1 MVHLKVFEA
10 FAGVGSQHMALRNL
24 GVDYEVVGVSEIDN
38 FAHQS
43 YEAIHGETKNF
54 GDISKL
60 QPEDLPDFDLF
71 TYSFPC
77 FTGDSLVFVKEKGY
91 VPIKDISVGDLVLT
105 HTGEYKEVT
114 AHYNQGVKPITE
126 VSTMLSSTIKT
137 TANHQFYVRTKI
149 KDTSNSCG
157 FYFTQPYWKVAEDLQ
172 KSDYVGFPVNS
183 ESKLPTWEGIL
194 YTWSDGRKPRLK
206 NKIKDKL
213 TDVRFWWLIGRYIA
227 DGWVRSQGGIV
238 LGIGN
243 SKLPLVQNQLAGI
256 YNYSVSEEG
265 SVSKV
270 HIPDKELENFL
281 ESVGKGASNKVLPYA
296 WLDLPVNYLQALV
309 EGYLSGDGYVQ
320 GTRIVASSTSQSL
333 ILGMAQAIMKVY
345 KRPVKIYSNKLRSK
359 PHIIEG
365 RLIKENPSWSLA
377 FTKEARKHD
386 RSFYED
392 DFVWGPV
399 RSVVLSE
406 NKEYV
411 YDISVKDNH
420 SFTVQNCIVHN
431 CTDLSSAGKQ
441 RGFEKGSGT
450 SSSLLWE
457 CQRII
462 EGKKPKALLLENVKA
477 LTSVKFRDGFHS
489 WLSFLRGLGYMNY
502 YGVLNAK
509 DFGLPQNRER
519 VFVVSILGKHK
530 PYRFPNGFDDGSTMA
545 SLLGSELDTKK
556 WHKQYN
562 IDRFTYELRDKG
574 IVHYLGRFNVPIDYK
589 LDKLKEQCFEDI
601 GLSTVKESIGMRTQC
616 LFPTGKVSCMLA
628 SDYKYPK
635 TVVEGIGCEVPS
647 KLYPSDASDPLA
659 RPFVEYE
666 RGLTSTREELAKDP
680 SVLWLSEKTANKP
693 QGLFNLAL
701 MLSEDQV
708 EELEPLSGF
717 YSMRYLTAGECW
729 KFMGFSYDDYQ
740 KAKAVGLSDLQLYKQ
755 AGNSIAVPC
764 LEVLF
769 KEIYTSLEL
778 ERD

>member
-24 GVDYEVVGVSEIDN
+24 GVDFEVVGVSEIDK

-91 VPIKDISVGDLVLT
+91 VPIKQVKVGDLVLT

-114 AHYNQGVKPITE
+114 AFYNQGLKPLFSVSSELTRDISTTE
-126 VSTMLSSTIKT
+126 
-137 TANHQFYVRTKI
+137 NHPFYVRSKSESGLTPPK
-149 KDTSNSCG
+149 
-157 FYFTQPYWKVAEDLQ
+157 WKEARELTI
-172 KSDYVGFPVNS
+172 SDYLGFPVNT
-183 ESKLPTWEGIL
+183 ESQLPQGYPSLESHFENLEFWHLLGIL
-194 YTWSDGRKPRLK
+194 MVYPFTLK
-206 NKIKDKL
+206 GEELILKVDNKHYHLLRDL
-213 TDVRFWWLIGRYIA
+213 TEGLFDTTSRDL
-227 DGWVRSQGGIV
+227 
-238 LGIGN
+238 GN
-243 SKLPLVQNQLAGI
+243 SQIEFRIRNCALV
-256 YNYSVSEEG
+256 NY
-265 SVSKV
+265 
-270 HIPDKELENFL
+270 LR
-281 ESVGKGASNKVLPYA
+281 ESAIKRHRLHFQAH
-296 WLDLPVNYLQALV
+296 WIDLPVQHIRALLWGFQRVSGQTVDFTSTLFVTGKELFYGLSQLVLKAYKVPFTVRESINDHYHIEFSELETQSDSMIFEDNYVWVSV
-309 EGYLSGDGYVQ
+309 ES
-320 GTRIVASSTSQSL
+320 ASSTP
-333 ILGMAQAIMKVY
+333 Y
-345 KRPVKIYSNKLRSK
+345 KSS
-359 PHIIEG
+359 
-365 RLIKENPSWSLA
+365 
-377 FTKEARKHD
+377 
-386 RSFYED
+386 
-392 DFVWGPV
+392 
-399 RSVVLSE
+399 
-406 NKEYV
+406 V
-411 YDISVKDNH
+411 YDSSVKGNH
-420 SFTVQNCIVHN
+420 SFTVQNCVVHS

-477 LTSVKFRDGFHS
+477 LNSAKFRDGFHS
-489 WLSFLRGLGYMNY
+489 WLSFLRGLGYTNY

-530 PYRFPNGFDDGSTMA
+530 PYRFPNGYDDGSTMA
-545 SLLGSELDTKK
+545 SLLGSELDIKK

-589 LDKLKEQCFEDI
+589 LDKLKEQGLEDI
-601 GLSTVKESIGMRTQC
+601 DPSTIKESIGMRTQC

-635 TVVEGIGCEVPS
+635 TVVEGVCCEVPT
-647 KLYPSDASDPLA
+647 KLYSSSASDPLA

-680 SVLWLSEKTANKP
+680 SVLWLSGKKP
-693 QGLFNLAL
+693 QEKLSLFNLAVL
-701 MLSEDQV
+701 LSETIQ
-708 EELEPLSGF
+708 EEQEPVSGF
-717 YSMRYLTAGECW
+717 FSMRYLTPGECW
-729 KFMGFSYDDYQ
+729 KFMGFSYEDYQ
-740 KAKAVGLSDLQLYKQ
+740 KAKAIGLSDLQLYKQ

-764 LEVLF
+764 LEALF
-769 KEIYTSLEL
+769 KRIYESLE
-778 ERD
+778 D

>member
-1 MVHLKVFEA
+1 MVHLRVFEA

-24 GVDYEVVGVSEIDN
+24 GVDYEVVGVSEIDK

-91 VPIKDISVGDLVLT
+91 VPIKNVVVGDLVLT

-114 AHYNQGVKPITE
+114 AHYNQGLKPLFSVSSELTGDISTTE
-126 VSTMLSSTIKT
+126 
-137 TANHQFYVRTKI
+137 NHPFYVR
-149 KDTSNSCG
+149 
-157 FYFTQPYWKVAEDLQ
+157 
-172 KSDYVGFPVNS
+172 
-183 ESKLPTWEGIL
+183 SK
-194 YTWSDGRKPRLK
+194 
-206 NKIKDKL
+206 
-213 TDVRFWWLIGRYIA
+213 
-227 DGWVRSQGGIV
+227 
-238 LGIGN
+238 
-243 SKLPLVQNQLAGI
+243 
-256 YNYSVSEEG
+256 SEEG
-265 SVSKV
+265 LNS
-270 HIPDKELENFL
+270 PQWKEASELTTSDYLGFPINKESQLPQGYPSL
-281 ESVGKGASNKVLPYA
+281 ESHFQELNFWKLIGVLVAFPFALKGEEVILKVDNKHFGLLSILTADLFDTSYRDISASQIEFRIRDCAL
-296 WLDLPVNYLQALV
+296 VNYLR
-309 EGYLSGDGYVQ
+309 ESGLKH
-320 GTRIVASSTSQSL
+320 R
-333 ILGMAQAIMKVY
+333 
-345 KRPVKIYSNKLRSK
+345 KLRFQAQWVYLPLQQIRALLWGFQSVSGQT
-359 PHIIEG
+359 IEFTSALFITG
-365 RLIKENPSWSLA
+365 KEL
-377 FTKEARKHD
+377 
-386 RSFYED
+386 FYGLSQLVLKANRVPFKVIESENNYYTITFSELETQSDSMIFED
-392 DFVWGPV
+392 DYVWV
-399 RSVVLSE
+399 SVESASYTPYKS
-406 NKEYV
+406 NV

-457 CQRII
+457 CQRLI

-477 LTSVKFRDGFHS
+477 LNSAKFRDGFHS
-489 WLSFLRGLGYMNY
+489 WLSFLRCLGYTNY

-519 VFVVSILGKHK
+519 IFVVSILGKHK

-545 SLLGSELDTKK
+545 PLLGSELDTKK

-562 IDRFTYELRDKG
+562 IDRFTYELRAKG
-574 IVHYLGRFNVPIDYK
+574 IVHYLGRFNVPVDYK
-589 LDKLKEQCFEDI
+589 INKLKEQGLEDI
-601 GLSTVKESIGMRTQC
+601 DPSTIKESIGMRTQC

-635 TVVEGIGCEVPS
+635 TVVEGVGCEVHT
-647 KLYPSDASDPLA
+647 KLYPSTASDPLA

-666 RGLTSTREELAKDP
+666 RGLSSTREELAKDP
-680 SVLWLSEKTANKP
+680 NIVWLSEKTANKP

-701 MLSEDQV
+701 MLSDNQT
-708 EELEPLSGF
+708 EEQKPLSGF
-717 YSMRYLTAGECW
+717 YSMRYLTPGECW
-729 KFMGFSYDDYQ
+729 KFMGFSYEDYS
-740 KAKAVGLSDLQLYKQ
+740 KAKAIGLSDLQLYKQ

-764 LEVLF
+764 LEALF
-769 KEIYTSLEL
+769 KRIYESLE
-778 ERD
+778 D

>member
-1 MVHLKVFEA
+1 MVHLRVFEA

-24 GVDYEVVGVSEIDN
+24 GVDYEVVGVSEIDK

-77 FTGDSLVFVKEKGY
+77 FTGDSLIFVKEKGY
-91 VPIKDISVGDLVLT
+91 VPIKQVAVGDFVLT

-114 AHYNQGVKPITE
+114 AHYNQGLKSLFSVSSELTRDISTTE
-126 VSTMLSSTIKT
+126 
-137 TANHQFYVRTKI
+137 NHPFYVRSRTEDELSSPK
-149 KDTSNSCG
+149 
-157 FYFTQPYWKVAEDLQ
+157 WKEARELNT
-172 KSDYVGFPVNS
+172 SDYLGFPINS
-183 ESKLPTWEGIL
+183 ESQLPQGYPSLESHFENLDFWRLLGVLLVYPFMVKGEELILKVDNKHYHLVRDLTEGL
-194 YTWSDGRKPRLK
+194 FDTSSLDL
-206 NKIKDKL
+206 
-213 TDVRFWWLIGRYIA
+213 
-227 DGWVRSQGGIV
+227 
-238 LGIGN
+238 GN
-243 SKLPLVQNQLAGI
+243 SQIEFRIRNCAL
-256 YNYSVSEEG
+256 
-265 SVSKV
+265 
-270 HIPDKELENFL
+270 
-281 ESVGKGASNKVLPYA
+281 
-296 WLDLPVNYLQALV
+296 VNYLRESAIKRHRLHFQAHWIYLPLQQIRALLWGFQRISGQTVDFTSTLFVTGKELFYGISQLV
-309 EGYLSGDGYVQ
+309 LKAYKVPFTVRESINDYY
-320 GTRIVASSTSQSL
+320 RIEFSELETQSDFM
-333 ILGMAQAIMKVY
+333 I
-345 KRPVKIYSNKLRSK
+345 
-359 PHIIEG
+359 
-365 RLIKENPSWSLA
+365 
-377 FTKEARKHD
+377 F
-386 RSFYED
+386 ED
-392 DFVWGPV
+392 NFVWV
-399 RSVVLSE
+399 SVESASYTPY
-406 NKEYV
+406 NGSV

-457 CQRII
+457 CQRLI

-477 LTSVKFRDGFHS
+477 LNSAKFRGGFHS
-489 WLSFLRGLGYMNY
+489 WLSFLRGLGYTNY

-545 SLLGSELDTKK
+545 PLLGSELDTKK

-574 IVHYLGRFNVPIDYK
+574 IVHYLGRFNVPVDYK
-589 LDKLKEQCFEDI
+589 INKLKEQGLEDI
-601 GLSTVKESIGMRTQC
+601 NPSTIKESIGMRTQC

-647 KLYPSDASDPLA
+647 KLYPSDASDSLA

-666 RGLTSTREELAKDP
+666 RGLKSTREELAKDP
-680 SVLWLSEKTANKP
+680 NVLWLSEKKP
-693 QGLFNLAL
+693 QEKLSLFNLAAL
-701 MLSEDQV
+701 LSETT
-708 EELEPLSGF
+708 EEEQEPVRGF
-717 YSMRYLTAGECW
+717 YSMRYLTPGECW
-729 KFMGFSYDDYQ
+729 KFMGFSYEDYQ
-740 KAKAVGLSDLQLYKQ
+740 KAKAIGLSDLQLYKQ

-769 KEIYTSLEL
+769 KRIYESLE
-778 ERD
+778 D

>member
-24 GVDYEVVGVSEIDN
+24 GVDYEVVGVSEIDK

-91 VPIKDISVGDLVLT
+91 VPIKQVVVGDFVLT
-105 HTGEYKEVT
+105 HTGGYKEVT
-114 AHYNQGVKPITE
+114 AFYNQGVKPLFSVKSELTRDISTTE
-126 VSTMLSSTIKT
+126 
-137 TANHQFYVRTKI
+137 NHPFYVRTKAE
-149 KDTSNSCG
+149 CG
-157 FYFTQPYWKVAEDLQ
+157 LSSPQWKEARELTT
-172 KSDYVGFPVNS
+172 SDYLGFPINTEAQLPQGYPS
-183 ESKLPTWEGIL
+183 LELKFQELNFWKLIGIL
-194 YTWSDGRKPRLK
+194 VAFPFTLK
-206 NKIKDKL
+206 GEEVSLKVDNKHFGLLSIL
-213 TDVRFWWLIGRYIA
+213 TA
-227 DGWVRSQGGIV
+227 DLFDISCRDLSTSQVEFCIRDCG
-238 LGIGN
+238 L
-243 SKLPLVQNQLAGI
+243 
-256 YNYSVSEEG
+256 
-265 SVSKV
+265 
-270 HIPDKELENFL
+270 
-281 ESVGKGASNKVLPYA
+281 
-296 WLDLPVNYLQALV
+296 VNYLR
-309 EGYLSGDGYVQ
+309 ESGLKH
-320 GTRIVASSTSQSL
+320 R
-333 ILGMAQAIMKVY
+333 
-345 KRPVKIYSNKLRSK
+345 KLRFQAQWVDLPLPQLRALLWGFQSVSGQTVEYTSFLFVTGK
-359 PHIIEG
+359 ELFYGLGQLVLKAYKTPFKIVESENNHYSITFSELETQSDSMIF
-365 RLIKENPSWSLA
+365 KENYVWVSVN
-377 FTKEARKHD
+377 EANYTPYK
-386 RSFYED
+386 S
-392 DFVWGPV
+392 
-399 RSVVLSE
+399 
-406 NKEYV
+406 NV

-477 LTSVKFRDGFHS
+477 LNSAKFRDGFHS
-489 WLSFLRGLGYMNY
+489 WLSFLRGLGYTNY

-519 VFVVSILGKHK
+519 IFVVSILGKHK

-545 SLLGSELDTKK
+545 HLLGSELDVKK

-574 IVHYLGRFNVPIDYK
+574 IVHYLGRFNVPVDYK
-589 LDKLKEQCFEDI
+589 LDKLKEQGVGNIDSSEI
-601 GLSTVKESIGMRTQC
+601 KESIGMRTQC

-635 TVVEGIGCEVPS
+635 TVVEGIGCELPK
-647 KLYPSDASDPLA
+647 KLYTSSASDSLA

-666 RGLTSTREELAKDP
+666 RGLNSTRDELAQDS
-680 SVLWLSEKTANKP
+680 SVLWLSEREHSEP
-693 QGLFNLAL
+693 RGLFKLAAL
-701 MLSEDQV
+701 LSDGKK
-708 EELEPLSGF
+708 EEKQEVATGF

-729 KFMGFSYDDYQ
+729 KFMGFSYEDYA
-740 KAKAVGLSDLQLYKQ
+740 KAKATGLSDLQLYKQ

-769 KEIYTSLEL
+769 KRIYESLE
-778 ERD
+778 D

>member
-24 GVDYEVVGVSEIDN
+24 GVDYEVVGVSEIDK
-38 FAHQS
+38 FVHQS

-77 FTGDSLVFVKEKGY
+77 FTGDSLVFVKDKGY
-91 VPIKDISVGDLVLT
+91 VPIKNVVVGDLVLT

-114 AHYNQGVKPITE
+114 AFYNQGLKSLFSVRSELTRGISTTE
-126 VSTMLSSTIKT
+126 NHPFYIRSKAVGGLNSPQWKEARELT
-137 TANHQFYVRTKI
+137 T
-149 KDTSNSCG
+149 
-157 FYFTQPYWKVAEDLQ
+157 
-172 KSDYVGFPVNS
+172 SDYLGFPINT
-183 ESKLPTWEGIL
+183 ESQLPQGYPSLESHFENLDFWHLLGVLMVYPFTLKGEELILKVDNKHYHLLRDLTEGL
-194 YTWSDGRKPRLK
+194 FDTTSREL
-206 NKIKDKL
+206 
-213 TDVRFWWLIGRYIA
+213 
-227 DGWVRSQGGIV
+227 
-238 LGIGN
+238 GN
-243 SKLPLVQNQLAGI
+243 SQLEFRIRNCA
-256 YNYSVSEEG
+256 
-265 SVSKV
+265 
-270 HIPDKELENFL
+270 L
-281 ESVGKGASNKVLPYA
+281 
-296 WLDLPVNYLQALV
+296 VNYLRESTRKRHRLHFQAHWIDLPLQQIRALLWGFQSVSGQTIEFTFALFLTGKELFYGLSQLV
-309 EGYLSGDGYVQ
+309 LKAY
-320 GTRIVASSTSQSL
+320 
-333 ILGMAQAIMKVY
+333 KVPF
-345 KRPVKIYSNKLRSK
+345 K
-359 PHIIEG
+359 
-365 RLIKENPSWSLA
+365 
-377 FTKEARKHD
+377 
-386 RSFYED
+386 
-392 DFVWGPV
+392 
-399 RSVVLSE
+399 VVESE
-406 NKEYV
+406 NNHYTITFSELETKSDTMIFEDNYVWVSVDSASYIPYKASV

-431 CTDLSSAGKQ
+431 CTDLSFAGKQ
-441 RGFEKGSGT
+441 QGFEKGSGT

-457 CQRII
+457 CQRLI

-477 LTSVKFRDGFHS
+477 LNSAKFRDGFHS
-489 WLSFLRGLGYMNY
+489 WLSFLRGLGYTNY

-519 VFVVSILGKHK
+519 VFVVSILGEHK
-530 PYRFPNGFDDGSTMA
+530 PYRFPNGYDDGSTMS
-545 SLLGSELDTKK
+545 SLLGSDLDTKK

-574 IVHYLGRFNVPIDYK
+574 IVHYLGRFNVPMDYK
-589 LDKLKEQCFEDI
+589 LDKLKEQGLEDI
-601 GLSTVKESIGMRTQC
+601 DPSTIKESIGMRTQC

-666 RGLTSTREELAKDP
+666 RGLSATREELAKDP
-680 SVLWLSEKTANKP
+680 NVLWLSEKTANKP

-701 MLSEDQV
+701 MLSEGHT
-708 EELEPLSGF
+708 EEQKPLSGF
-717 YSMRYLTAGECW
+717 YSMRYLTPGECW
-729 KFMGFSYDDYQ
+729 KFMGFSYEDYS

-769 KEIYTSLEL
+769 KGIYESLKSVEG
-778 ERD
+778 

>member
-24 GVDYEVVGVSEIDN
+24 GVDYEVVGVSEIDK
-38 FAHQS
+38 FAHQA
-43 YEAIHGETKNF
+43 YEAIHGETPNF

-77 FTGDSLVFVKEKGY
+77 FTGDSLVFVKDKGY
-91 VPIKDISVGDLVLT
+91 VPIKQVSVGDLVLT

-114 AHYNQGVKPITE
+114 AFYNQGLKPLFSVSSELTRDISTTE
-126 VSTMLSSTIKT
+126 
-137 TANHQFYVRTKI
+137 NHPFYVRSKSESGLTPPK
-149 KDTSNSCG
+149 
-157 FYFTQPYWKVAEDLQ
+157 WKEARELTI
-172 KSDYVGFPVNS
+172 SDYLGFPVNT
-183 ESKLPTWEGIL
+183 ESQLPQGYPSLESHFENLDFWRLLGVLLVYPFTLKGEELILKVDNKHYHLLRDLTEGL
-194 YTWSDGRKPRLK
+194 FDTSSLE
-206 NKIKDKL
+206 L
-213 TDVRFWWLIGRYIA
+213 
-227 DGWVRSQGGIV
+227 
-238 LGIGN
+238 GN
-243 SKLPLVQNQLAGI
+243 SQLEFRIRNCA
-256 YNYSVSEEG
+256 
-265 SVSKV
+265 
-270 HIPDKELENFL
+270 L
-281 ESVGKGASNKVLPYA
+281 
-296 WLDLPVNYLQALV
+296 VNYLRESALKRHRLHFQAQWVDLPLQQIRALLWGFQRVSGQTVDFTSTLFVTGKELLYGISQLV
-309 EGYLSGDGYVQ
+309 LKAYKVPFTVRESINDHY
-320 GTRIVASSTSQSL
+320 RIEFSELETQSDSM
-333 ILGMAQAIMKVY
+333 I
-345 KRPVKIYSNKLRSK
+345 
-359 PHIIEG
+359 
-365 RLIKENPSWSLA
+365 
-377 FTKEARKHD
+377 F
-386 RSFYED
+386 ED
-392 DFVWGPV
+392 NFVWV
-399 RSVVLSE
+399 SVESASYTPY
-406 NKEYV
+406 NGSV

-477 LTSVKFRDGFHS
+477 LNSAKFRDGFHS
-489 WLSFLRGLGYMNY
+489 WLSFLRGLGYTNY

-530 PYRFPNGFDDGSTMA
+530 PYRFPNGYDDGSTMS

-562 IDRFTYELRDKG
+562 IDRFTYEPRDKG

-589 LDKLKEQCFEDI
+589 IDKLKEQGLEDI
-601 GLSTVKESIGMRTQC
+601 DPSTIKESIGMRTQC
-616 LFPTGKVSCMLA
+616 LFPTGKASCMLA

-635 TVVEGIGCEVPS
+635 TVVEGVGCEVPS

-659 RPFVEYE
+659 CPFVEYE
-666 RGLTSTREELAKDP
+666 RGLSSTREELAKDP
-680 SVLWLSEKTANKP
+680 NVLWLSEKTANQP

-701 MLSEDQV
+701 MLSDNQT
-708 EELEPLSGF
+708 EEQKLLSGF
-717 YSMRYLTAGECW
+717 YSMRYLTPGECW
-729 KFMGFSYDDYQ
+729 KFMGFSYEDYQ

-764 LEVLF
+764 LEALF
-769 KEIYTSLEL
+769 KRIYESLEN
-778 ERD
+778 